1 MNIRAA
7 WRFATVIICSTVLL
21 AAAGGL
27 FGAKKARAV
36 FKETTYD
43 FGKVKQGEVLTHEF
57 VFKNAGPDALVVE
70 RVETSC
76 GCTAA
81 LASEKEIGPGKEG
94 KIKVSMDTH
103 GYASRM
109 TRFIYVITNDP
120 DNPRRELS
128 LSADITIP
136 PMPKIEIDNYNV
148 DLGLSLEGEAPSAKV
163 VIKNAGELELQV
175 EMTHEQV
182 KFFAGGRPLTFPLII
197 PAGKFFEVECR
208 FPAQTRV
215 GSLRDYIIVRSNDT
229 YRSTQTIYFSRYVV
243 TRKNLR
249 DIFLKYRS
257 ILEDRR

>member
-1 MNIRAA
+1 MNIRAP
-7 WRFATVIICSTVLL
+7 WRLATVIICSAGLL

-27 FGAKKARAV
+27 SGAKKARAV
-36 FKETTYD
+36 FKETVHD
-43 FGKVKQGEVLTHEF
+43 FGKVKQGEVLTYEF
-57 VFKNAGPDALVVE
+57 VFKNVGPDALTVE

-81 LASEKEIGPGKEG
+81 LVSDKEIGSGKEG

-103 GYASRM
+103 GYANRM
-109 TRFIYVITNDP
+109 TRYVYLITNDP

-128 LSADITIP
+128 LSADVEIP
-136 PMPKIEIDNYNV
+136 PMPRIEIDNYNI
-148 DLGLSLEGEAPSAKV
+148 DLGLSLEGEAPSVGV
-163 VIKNAGELELQV
+163 VIKNVGQLELQV

-182 KFFAGGRPLTFPLII
+182 KFFAGGRLLQFPLVI
-197 PAGKFFEVECR
+197 PAGKSFEVECQ
-208 FPAQTRV
+208 FPAQSRV

-243 TRKNLR
+243 TRKNLK

-257 ILEDRR
+257 VLEDRR